1 MSHTDSALNT
11 CEIGDNVF
19 IGAGAVIAG
28 GVKIEAGAMV
38 AAGAVV
44 PEGTV
49 IPSNQVWAG
58 RPARL
63 LRELGAIEREN
74 IRERHHEY
82 VKLSE
87 IHSERRP
94 R

>member
-1 MSHTDSALNT
+1 M
-11 CEIGDNVF
+11 
-19 IGAGAVIAG
+19 
-28 GVKIEAGAMV
+28 
-38 AAGAVV
+38 

-63 LRELGAIEREN
+63 LRELSALEREN

-82 VKLSE
+82 IKLAE
-87 IHSERRP
+87 IHSERMP
-94 R
+94 A